1 MQLFQKLS
9 LAALMGMQAASGATF
24 GAPLAFAAPAK
35 LPSVEVMQ
43 GFPPD
48 KFNVAEYCAGK
59 NVIIVG
65 LPGAFTPTW
74 SSQQVPGYLENQEA
88 LKAVGIEEV
97 IVYCVNDPAVS
108 KWYVI
113 YGQDSFVQV
122 IKFISL

>member
-1 MQLFQKLS
+1 MILPKMKITSFVLLAVLRATSSCVDVKGKISVSSQGGLKNRKCKWVQLFQKLS

-65 LPGAFTPTW
+65 LPGAFTPT
-74 SSQQVPGYLENQEA
+74 
-88 LKAVGIEEV
+88 
-97 IVYCVNDPAVS
+97 
-108 KWYVI
+108 
-113 YGQDSFVQV
+113 
-122 IKFISL
+122 